1 MEGAYIPP
9 NATTHWRL
17 TPFKDPLTS
26 QPLPEYLLWPKSH
39 GL

>member
-1 MEGAYIPP
+1 MEGAYISP

-17 TPFKDPLTS
+17 TPFKNPLTF
-26 QPLPEYLLWPKSH
+26 QPLLEYFLRPKSH